1 MGTHS
6 PLRSNNKRE
15 RLLSRIFNPV
25 WPPLKLKSARSWEQP
40 PLSSHPTTQPT
51 TLRTRRHVAPSPT
64 PKSPITTRT
73 SSTTTRRTRP
83 SPPRTRKPWTPPSVP
98 LLRAP
103 TPRTPSRMPP
113 APVSAYLPPTHPKLE
128 ESDSGKICPV
138 TNATLEHHKQK
149 VHTHPAVAKDAPI
162 GQCPVAKNMLNA

>member
-15 RLLSRIFNPV
+15 RLRSRIFNPV

-64 PKSPITTRT
+64 PKSPTTTRK
-73 SSTTTRRTRP
+73 SSTTTRRTLP
-83 SPPRTRKPWTPPSVP
+83 SQPRTRRPWTPPSVP
-98 LLRAP
+98 LSRAP

-113 APVSAYLPPTHPKLE
+113 AP
-128 ESDSGKICPV
+128 
-138 TNATLEHHKQK
+138 
-149 VHTHPAVAKDAPI
+149 DAPEAGGERQRQDLPGHECDAGAPQAEGPHAPGR
-162 GQCPVAKNMLNA
+162 GQRCSHRSVSRCEEHVE